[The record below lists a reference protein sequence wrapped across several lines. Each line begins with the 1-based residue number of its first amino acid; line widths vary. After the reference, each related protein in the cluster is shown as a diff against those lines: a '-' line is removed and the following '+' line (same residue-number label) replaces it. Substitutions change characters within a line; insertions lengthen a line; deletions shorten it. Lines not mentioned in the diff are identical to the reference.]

1 VAIFHCQTKPLSR
14 SGGRSAVAAS
24 AYRAGV
30 KLKDERT
37 GIVHD
42 FTRRSGVESADLL
55 LPEGAPDLDRGE
67 IWNQAERAEARKDA
81 RTAREWVTALPAELG
96 SEERRALALEFGR
109 ALVERYGVA
118 VDVAIHAPG
127 RRGDDRNH
135 HAHLLTTTR
144 KVGPEGLSE
153 KADIE
158 LSDKAR
164 IARGLTPARKE
175 IEAVRALWAGLAN
188 EHLERAGR
196 VERVDH
202 RSLAA
207 QGIEREPTKHLGPAA
222 TAIERATQAPSRL
235 REDRQAAAAFG
246 QTRAE
251 ELDTEVKAIRAELAD
266 LLKHR
271 ADLERQQVGRETRQQ
286 EIREQVAAIRAGLDQ
301 AKTPEAPATA
311 APAVDAPAQPKE
323 KETAGQRFE
332 REALELI
339 ASGPPGTA
347 ERLYEKAIGQLE
359 AQRHAKAQATL
370 EALRIEREALTQA
383 RQAHQ
388 ATKPWTPI
396 GRGKWEA
403 AGVALEQSGRD
414 LSKRETAAA
423 KAIEPKTIQ
432 AAAEAAAVKAIPRV
446 VELATSERQARLER
460 EAAEAAAKEAA
471 AKEAI
476 QNALLARDFDSIAG
490 SRERKM
496 TGYRDNSDD
505 WKATP
510 PRLREIVD
518 DYLTL
523 PKDRRETTLK
533 SMVADPNAR
542 DEIRGL
548 IKERKQTLS
557 KQRSR

>member
-446 VELATSERQARLER
+446 VELATAERQAREAR
-460 EAAEAAAKEAA
+460 EAEQERKKNEALAAAKEKDAA
-471 AKEAI
+471 GREFKVMAFNREKGAFGYGDKGSKWKAVPAELKEKIEAY
-476 QNALLARDFDSIAG
+476 NRLPEEK
-490 SRERKM
+490 RERELASIGRDPETPKLLKK
-496 TGYRDNSDD
+496 YREQSRNQG
-505 WKATP
+505 
-510 PRLREIVD
+510 
-518 DYLTL
+518 
-523 PKDRRETTLK
+523 
-533 SMVADPNAR
+533 M
-542 DEIRGL
+542 
-548 IKERKQTLS
+548 ER
-557 KQRSR
+557 